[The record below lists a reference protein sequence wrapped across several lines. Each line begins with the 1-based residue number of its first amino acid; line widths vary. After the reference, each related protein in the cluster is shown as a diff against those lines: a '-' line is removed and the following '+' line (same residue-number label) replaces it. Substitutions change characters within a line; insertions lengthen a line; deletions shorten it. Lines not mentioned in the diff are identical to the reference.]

1 MAGTA
6 KSVWKFGGLS
16 FKQFFSQVGN
26 GVSTSDVF
34 GRAAQLAYYF
44 FLAVFPLLLFVLST
58 MALVAGPN
66 SSLQQIL
73 ISSFSRFAPGPD
85 EAKLVQRVIEQTFH
99 AAGGWKAILGIVG
112 ALWSA
117 SSGVSALMDTLNSAF
132 ETKETRPYWKR
143 TLISFWMTIAGSVL
157 IIAAIGLLLV
167 GQQAAYH
174 FGSSGILGP
183 IAQWSWII
191 LQWPLLVFLMLVAF
205 ATVYYFAPNVEH
217 PAWHWIT
224 PGSAAGVTLW
234 LAVSFALRV
243 YLKYFNTYSRT
254 YGAVTAVIIVL
265 LWFYLTGAAIL
276 IGGVINSV
284 IEHAAS
290 EKPGEPELKKP
301 SPSEP
306 ETKPTQKAA

>member
-1 MAGTA
+1 MAGSP
-6 KSVWKFGGLS
+6 KSVWQLGGMGFKHLLS
-16 FKQFFSQVGN
+16 EVGDKI
-26 GVSTSDVF
+26 STDDVF

-44 FLAVFPLLLFVLST
+44 FLALFPMMLFVLSS

-66 SSLQQIL
+66 SSLQQNL
-73 ISSFSRFAPGPD
+73 ISSLSRFAPAD
-85 EAKLVQRVIEQTFH
+85 AAKLIERTIQQTFH

-117 SSGVSALMDTLNSAF
+117 SSGVSALMDTLNTAF
-132 ETKETRPYWKR
+132 ETKETRPWWKR
-143 TLISFWMTIAGSVL
+143 TLISLWMTIAGSVL
-157 IIAAIGLLLV
+157 VIAAIGLLLV
-167 GQQAAYH
+167 GQNGANH
-174 FGSSGILGP
+174 FASAGTLGP

-217 PAWHWIT
+217 PAWHWVT

-243 YLKYFNTYSRT
+243 YLKYFNTYSKT
-254 YGAVTAVIIVL
+254 YGALTAVIIVL

-276 IGGVINSV
+276 IGGIINSV

-290 EKPGEPELKKP
+290 RKPGEPDLKKP
-301 SPSEP
+301 PASEP